1 MTTLNFATL
10 PLFDF
15 EQVFACWVSNA
26 GVVLKTKKVQG
37 SKFTWLATS
46 NTYKQ
51 NTSDQKNHM
60 NQSITWITWILSAS
74 FVFCCLACSAYC
86 FGSSG
91 QTSAIAQTSLF
102 YFLHELKIYEVLQN
116 NILDNYQ
123 LISRVLV
130 ASCFLHPQLS
140 RKPTNTSL
148 SITKKWVVL
157 GWTNFI
163 EYLAK
168 HFNLQMWKL
177 SSFF

>member
-1 MTTLNFATL
+1 MTRKK
-10 PLFDF
+10 
-15 EQVFACWVSNA
+15 QYIQ
-26 GVVLKTKKVQG
+26 TKHVW
-37 SKFTWLATS
+37 SKKS
-46 NTYKQ
+46 HE
-51 NTSDQKNHM
+51 SINHM
-60 NQSITWITWILSAS
+60 NHMNPFGLPLVSA
-74 FVFCCLACSAYC
+74 FLLFCCLACSAYC

-102 YFLHELKIYEVLQN
+102 YFLHELKIYEVLQSD
-116 NILDNYQ
+116 ILENYQ
-123 LISRVLV
+123 LISRQLV
-130 ASCFLHPQLS
+130 ASCFLHLQLS

-168 HFNLQMWKL
+168 HFNLQMCKL